1 MWSVACILQTI
12 FIKKFVKAIK
22 NPKKVILC
30 LEKKG
35 MFNFLPDSMYLKM
48 FYYLKTNNKLN
59 LKTPISFNEKLQWL
73 KLHYRNPYYANLV
86 DKYEVRKHVKRTIGE
101 EYLIPLLGVYDTFE
115 EIDFDKLPNQFV
127 LKCTHDSGGLV
138 ICHDKSQLNIKR
150 AKKKINKCLRRNY
163 YYLGREWVYKDINPR
178 IVCESL
184 MVDESG
190 VELKDYKF
198 FCFSGEPKI
207 IQVDFSR
214 FTNHKRNF
222 YNLEWDLLDLS
233 IKYPND
239 PNTKI
244 IKPDKLEEMIKLA
257 SKLSS
262 DYPHVR
268 VDFYYIK
275 GQIYFGEITFFH
287 GSGYESFQPEKYNDL
302 LGSWI
307 KLPD

>member
-1 MWSVACILQTI
+1 ISYLGGRGLLKWLPDDIYL
-12 FIKKFVKAIK
+12 KAIYRARMHK
-22 NPKKVILC
+22 
-30 LEKKG
+30 
-35 MFNFLPDSMYLKM
+35 
-48 FYYLKTNNKLN
+48 KLN
-59 LKTPISFNEKLQWL
+59 LKNPITFNEKLQWL
-73 KLHYRNPYYANLV
+73 KINDRKPEYTQMV
-86 DKYEVRKHVKRTIGE
+86 DKYEVRKYIEAQIGE

-268 VDFYYIK
+268 VD
-275 GQIYFGEITFFH
+275 
-287 GSGYESFQPEKYNDL
+287 
-302 LGSWI
+302 
-307 KLPD
+307 